1 MSDHGARP
9 TLKEVGTSVVG
20 LFVVIAV
27 AILYRG
33 LTEGGGHAAGAAP
46 LFALGFLSIVGVVAG
61 QFAAVV
67 GLPRLTGY
75 LIAGI
80 VVGPQV
86 AGFITKGDVKALGLV
101 NALALALIGLAA
113 GAEVTLPIL
122 ARIWKSLSIAAVVH
136 IVIVVGGC
144 AAAFY
149 AASSYLPFLK
159 GYEPGAVGAVAVLWG
174 VFAFTRSPSVTLA
187 VLADTGARGPLSEW
201 ALGLVVVLDVLV
213 LPIFTGAVTFA
224 RSQIEG
230 VPFEPSVFLELSHEL
245 WESILAGIAGGLLL
259 GFVLRL
265 VDGSRVLIVV
275 VVGYLVTALC
285 AYLRYDTIFVFVV
298 MGFVAVNVVGTG
310 EQLLGAAERT
320 SGAVFVVFFA
330 LAGAKLDLEALRVLW
345 PVAIGLA
352 VARAVTTIIA
362 CQIAHVIAKDAP
374 VVRRYGWL
382 ALVSQAGVTIGL
394 ASLVSDLLPGVGR
407 SLATLVIAVVGIHEL
422 VGPVLFKLGLAR
434 ARELPRSDSADH
446 ATTVTTTTTTAA
458 AP

>member
-1 MSDHGARP
+1 MSGHGARP
-9 TLKEVGTSVVG
+9 TVKEVGTSVLG
-20 LFVVIAV
+20 LVVVIAV

-33 LTEGGGHAAGAAP
+33 LTESGGHAAGAAP

-80 VVGPQV
+80 IVGPQV
-86 AGFITKGDVKALGLV
+86 AGFISTGDVKALGLV

-136 IVIVVGGC
+136 IVIVVGSC

-149 AASSYLPFLK
+149 AASSYLPFLA
-159 GYEPGAVGAVAVLWG
+159 GYEPGVVAAVAVLWG

-213 LPIFTGAVTFA
+213 LPIFTGALTFA

-230 VPFEPSVFLELSHEL
+230 VAFEPGVFLELSHEL

-275 VVGYLVTALC
+275 VVAYLVTALC

-330 LAGAKLDLEALRVLW
+330 LAGAKLDLEALRVW
-345 PVAIGLA
+345 WTVAIGLA
-352 VARAVTTIIA
+352 VARAVATVVA
-362 CQIAHVIAKDAP
+362 CQIAHVVAKDTP
-374 VVRRYGWL
+374 VVRRYGWM
-382 ALVSQAGVTIGL
+382 ALISQAGVTIGL
-394 ASLVSDLLPGVGR
+394 ATLVSDLLPEVGR
-407 SLATLVIAVVGIHEL
+407 ALATLVIAVVGIHEL

-434 ARELPRSDSADH
+434 AQELPRANDRG
-446 ATTVTTTTTTAA
+446 ATT
-458 AP
+458 